1 MTYPSILAITPL
13 YQQPEIFRAVAD
25 NWKKVQGV
33 EKWVAFNDHSPEETV
48 KIAREFMEVVDSG
61 EPAKSNYVR
70 DGGDTHIWDV
80 KTMDRMARIRNRMW
94 EYAMSESVYSLYLFI
109 DSDVLLA
116 PGVGKEVIAA
126 EKSVQDIST
135 LNIISPIYWSKWKKD
150 GPELPQVW
158 DYHPYGFK
166 GVVGDRLRELRT
178 PGLHEVRGLGAVTF
192 VTDAVF
198 DAFARL
204 GIDAPYTPIESLRKA
219 GGGMMNGEDRWFC
232 IRAECAGYKLYGLAS
247 DPPLAYHIYRDTD
260 LGGIDAWVRAL
271 EDQSH
276 KEAGERKES
285 PTAGRG

>member
-33 EKWVAFNDHSPEETV
+33 RKWVAFNDHSPEETV

-260 LGGIDAWVRAL
+260 LEGVEEW
-271 EDQSH
+271 
-276 KEAGERKES
+276 ERKLANQHS
-285 PTAGRG
+285 GATI

>member
-1 MTYPSILAITPL
+1 MTHPSILAITPL
-13 YQQPEIFRAVAD
+13 YQQPEIFRVVAD

-33 EKWVAFNDHSPEETV
+33 EKWVAFNDHSPAETV
-48 KIAREFMEVVDSG
+48 EIANEFMEVMDSG

-94 EYAMSESVYSLYLFI
+94 EYAACTTYNSFLFI

-116 PGVGKEVIAA
+116 PGFVDALASAVNRYMPDEA
-126 EKSVQDIST
+126 EPS
-135 LNIISPIYWSKWKKD
+135 IISPIYWSKWKKD

-158 DYHPYGFK
+158 DYHPYGFS

-192 VTDAVF
+192 VTDDVF
-198 DAFARL
+198 DACARL

-285 PTAGRG
+285 PIAGLG